1 MWILP
6 KQLHTLA
13 SVQVMKE
20 SAEDSEEFC
29 QMSEKS
35 LMWRSKPSLLRTWLT
50 RWKRNSWMQHLST
63 RTLRPSHIES
73 FVEEWTSY
81 REDSHANLSVVL
93 ESKKLLKTLGI
104 CSPTSQKESE
114 SANLELFSSKMLKGY
129 SVARQE
135 KENQFSNMSEEHW
148 KSWVTQ
154 LRSEYSQRK
163 KLASHMSESESSS
176 LAYPT
181 PRSSD
186 AEGGTVHAKMGKSG
200 FYRENK
206 QGVKWSVKLKDAV
219 ETMHEESWATP
230 STMDQLPPKDY
241 EASLRHAQGV
251 RKGRSKPSNLR
262 EQVNPDSVQAYK
274 DAKNWATPR
283 VNGDQTRPNRKGGI
297 PLAQMAKEAPTTWM
311 TPQAS
316 DGTKPSGPNGQKMLS
331 NQVTNW
337 RTPCQRDYK
346 DSPNDKTGNAMT
358 LGRQV
363 NGWQPKSQQDQTKSN
378 TNGKPQ
384 ESSPNWKTPI
394 TGDWKTQ
401 KRSDGKTTMLC
412 SQVENH
418 LPKKGYLNPDWVE
431 QLMGLPIGWTDY
443 DCSAMGCANTQP
455 PKHSQS

>member
-13 SVQVMKE
+13 SVQAMKE
-20 SAEDSEEFC
+20 SGEDSEEFC

-35 LMWRSKPSLLRTWLT
+35 LMWRSKPSQLRTWLT
-50 RWKRNSWMQHLST
+50 RWKRGGFIRHLYT
-63 RTLRPSHIES
+63 RTLKPSHTGS
-73 FVEEWTSY
+73 FEDEWTSSQ
-81 REDSHANLSVVL
+81 EDSHANHSLLL
-93 ESKKLLKTLGI
+93 ENKKLLKMKGI
-104 CSPTSQKESE
+104 CSHTSQKESE

-186 AEGGTVHAKMGKSG
+186 AEGGRVETIVTKDGFKSLRKKSNQMFGAKL
-200 FYRENK
+200 R
-206 QGVKWSVKLKDAV
+206 DAI
-219 ETMHEESWATP
+219 ETMHESQTQWKTP
-230 STMDQLPPKDY
+230 TVTQVQRTMEGMEKRLEERAKTNRGY
-241 EASLRHAQGV
+241 NEGCLE
-251 RKGRSKPSNLR
+251 
-262 EQVNPDSVQAYK
+262 EQVIMR
-274 DAKNWATPR
+274 NWATPR

-337 RTPCQRDYK
+337 RTPCARDHK

-384 ESSPNWKTPI
+384 ES
-394 TGDWKTQ
+394 
-401 KRSDGKTTMLC
+401 
-412 SQVENH
+412 
-418 LPKKGYLNPDWVE
+418 LPKGYLNANWVE

>member
-1 MWILP
+1 
-6 KQLHTLA
+6 
-13 SVQVMKE
+13 MK
-20 SAEDSEEFC
+20 
-29 QMSEKS
+29 
-35 LMWRSKPSLLRTWLT
+35 
-50 RWKRNSWMQHLST
+50 
-63 RTLRPSHIES
+63 
-73 FVEEWTSY
+73 
-81 REDSHANLSVVL
+81 
-93 ESKKLLKTLGI
+93 GI

-114 SANLELFSSKMLKGY
+114 SANLELFSSKMLKEY
-129 SVARQE
+129 SVVRQE
-135 KENQFSNMSEEHW
+135 KANQWSNMSEEHW

-186 AEGGTVHAKMGKSG
+186 AEGGHAKMGKSG

-262 EQVNPDSVQAYK
+262 EQVNPESVQAYK

-316 DGTKPSGPNGQKMLS
+316 DGTKPAGPNGQKMLS

-337 RTPCQRDYK
+337 RTPCARDHK

-363 NGWQPKSQQDQTKSN
+363 NGWQPKSQLDQTKSN
-378 TNGKPQ
+378 TNGKLQ
-384 ESSPNWKTPI
+384 ESL
-394 TGDWKTQ
+394 Q
-401 KRSDGKTTMLC
+401 KRKQQIMERNTWNTPTSGRPDQGVTE
-412 SQVENH
+412 SQVDRVTLKLGQQIDVLRQTQET
-418 LPKKGYLNPDWVE
+418 PQPKGYLNPDWVE

-455 PKHSQS
+455 LKHSQS

>member
-20 SAEDSEEFC
+20 SGEDSEEFC

-35 LMWRSKPSLLRTWLT
+35 LMWRSKPSQLRTWLT
-50 RWKRNSWMQHLST
+50 RWKRGGFIRPLYT
-63 RTLRPSHIES
+63 RTLRPSHTES
-73 FVEEWTSY
+73 FEDEWTFSQ
-81 REDSHANLSVVL
+81 EDSHANHSLLL
-93 ESKKLLKTLGI
+93 ESKKLLKMKGI
-104 CSPTSQKESE
+104 CSLTSQKESE

-135 KENQFSNMSEEHW
+135 KENQFSNMSDEHW

-176 LAYPT
+176 VAFPT

-186 AEGGTVHAKMGKSG
+186 AEGGTVKATMSKKG

-206 QGVKWSVKLKDAV
+206 KGVKWSVKLKDAV
-219 ETMHEESWATP
+219 ETMHENQTQWKTP
-230 STMDQLPPKDY
+230 TVTQIQRTKEGMEKRLKERAKTNRGYNEGCLEEQ
-241 EASLRHAQGV
+241 V
-251 RKGRSKPSNLR
+251 VMR
-262 EQVNPDSVQAYK
+262 EQ
-274 DAKNWATPR
+274 KNWATPR

-297 PLAQMAKEAPTTWM
+297 PLAQMVKESPTTWM

-331 NQVTNW
+331 NQVNNW
-337 RTPCQRDYK
+337 RTPCARDHK

-363 NGWQPKSQQDQTKSN
+363 NGWQPKSQQDQTKTN

-418 LPKKGYLNPDWVE
+418 LPKKGYLNPRWVE
-431 QLMGLPIGWTDY
+431 QLMGLPIDWTQIELTD
-443 DCSAMGCANTQP
+443 
-455 PKHSQS
+455 